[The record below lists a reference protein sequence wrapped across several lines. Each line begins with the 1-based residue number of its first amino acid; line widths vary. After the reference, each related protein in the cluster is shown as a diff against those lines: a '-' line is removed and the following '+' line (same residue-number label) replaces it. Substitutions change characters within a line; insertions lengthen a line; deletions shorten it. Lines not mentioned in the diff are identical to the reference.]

1 MLARRSHQLGRSR
14 LAARPPGA
22 AHASAAALS
31 RRPAPVDA
39 ALAAAAVLAVVA
51 VAALVTAAACAGAV
65 RDALDFGF
73 GGVPRTLGEAGAVF
87 LHNARLM
94 GAVAAGVLV
103 VQAPRFER
111 ADGSLGRGGTF
122 LRTVADIVLA
132 LAVAVNAA
140 VVGAALGA
148 YGERMWRA
156 VLPHAPLELAAYAC
170 ALALYLRARDAR
182 LAPRPALTLAASAL
196 ALLALAAL
204 VEVFAQL

>member
-1 MLARRSHQLGRSR
+1 MAVTRTAR
-14 LAARPPGA
+14 
-22 AHASAAALS
+22 
-31 RRPAPVDA
+31 VDA

-51 VAALVTAAACAGAV
+51 VAALVTAAAFADAV

-73 GGVPRTLGEAGAVF
+73 GGIPRTLGDALDVF

-103 VQAPRFER
+103 VQAPRFEH
-111 ADGSLGRGGTF
+111 ADGSLGRGGAS
-122 LRTVADIVLA
+122 LRTVADLVLGI
-132 LAVAVNAA
+132 AVAVNAA

-148 YGERMWRA
+148 YGERMVRA

-182 LAPRPALTLAASAL
+182 LTPRPALALAAWAL
-196 ALLALAAL
+196 ALLALAAF